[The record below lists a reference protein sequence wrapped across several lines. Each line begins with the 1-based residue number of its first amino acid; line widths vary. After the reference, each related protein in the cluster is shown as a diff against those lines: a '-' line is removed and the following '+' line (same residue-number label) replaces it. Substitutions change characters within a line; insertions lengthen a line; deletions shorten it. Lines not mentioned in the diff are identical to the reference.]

1 MASPVGDSYSCDP
14 GGVIAAGR
22 NYLPA
27 WVPPVGAISDV
38 ALNTMYDV
46 RGTGTHTAGYLD
58 DWCGI
63 AYAPEYGEYG
73 SLIGHGGG
81 HSDSRENGIIRY
93 DIATRLCSRI
103 KNDATAYLHAD
114 GYIADPVTGWMW
126 DATTGT
132 GVQVGE
138 PFATHN
144 YAFLMT
150 LPSTAKAGAP
160 NGWLFTPGRAS
171 MPDGGSTGTNQ
182 SHKFALGVD
191 SLWSLE
197 GSPLAFPARH
207 AWAVYDPLRN
217 RVVYAYGDY
226 AYRKLYT
233 YNIADGSNGSI
244 DFPTDPYVLGYYQV
258 GKYNEL
264 HDLFMAVRW
273 VSDGSGLQL
282 SVIDPNGTPKH
293 YQPSVSGTPPSSLL
307 EGSWEWVEAWQ
318 AFVLFQSDSN
328 TVFTLKA
335 PANPRTGTW
344 TWGSQTLSG
353 TVRPSL
359 LDRPSYTRIRYVPR
373 LNGFIWAPRHNVP
386 FQMFRIAQ
394 P

>member
-1 MASPVGDSYSCDP
+1 MATPVNDSYSAAS
-14 GGVIAAGR
+14 GGVIAGGR
-22 NYLPA
+22 YHIPT
-27 WVPPVGAISDV
+27 WVPPVGSIADV

-46 RGTGTHTAGYLD
+46 RGTGTKTAGVLD

-81 HSDSRENGIIRY
+81 HSDSQENGIYRY
-93 DIATRLCSRI
+93 DIATRTWTKI
-103 KNDATAYLHAD
+103 KGDASSYPQGDTYN
-114 GYIADPVTGWMW
+114 ADPTTGWMW
-126 DATTGT
+126 QAD
-132 GVQVGE
+132 GVSLQSGE

-171 MPDGGSTGTNQ
+171 MPNGGSRGTNQ

-191 SLWSLE
+191 SVWSLE
-197 GSPLAFPARH
+197 GSPLLFPARH
-207 AWAVYDPLRN
+207 SWGIYDPVRN
-217 RVVYAYGDY
+217 RVVVAYGDF

-233 YNIADGSNGSI
+233 LDIATGTSGSL
-244 DFPTDPYVLGYYQV
+244 DFSADPFVLGYYQV
-258 GKYNEL
+258 GKYNAL
-264 HDLFMAVRW
+264 HDLYMYVRW
-273 VSDGSGLQL
+273 QSGTTLNL
-282 SVIDPNGTPKH
+282 GVIDPVPATARH
-293 YQPSVSGTPPSSLL
+293 YQPSVTGTPPASSV
-307 EGSWEWVEAWQ
+307 EGSWEWVEEWQ
-318 AFVLFQSDSN
+318 SFVLFQSDSN
-328 TVFTLKA
+328 TVYTLKA

-344 TWGSQTLSG
+344 TWGSQTITG

-359 LDRPSYTRIRYVPR
+359 LDRPSYTRIRYVPQ
-373 LNGFIWAPRHNVP
+373 LDGFMWAARHNVP
-386 FQMFRIAQ
+386 FQMFRISA